1 MDGAGETEAEG
12 ETGILEVSV
21 LSVCFFLLGRE
32 RQPKKKNNAAIARAI
47 KAPLKPTP
55 EKAVKKKSK
64 PKTNNIIV
72 FFIKNHLS
80 VYLPICPER
89 GGSGME
95 IYVWQQRTKQNLTL
109 VQLADITGVSKSE
122 INAIENG
129 KASPRLDTLER
140 IAVGLGVNI
149 CDLYKS
155 SITNSGK

>member
-1 MDGAGETEAEG
+1 M
-12 ETGILEVSV
+12 
-21 LSVCFFLLGRE
+21 CRY
-32 RQPKKKNNAAIARAI
+32 AR
-47 KAPLKPTP
+47 
-55 EKAVKKKSK
+55 
-64 PKTNNIIV
+64 
-72 FFIKNHLS
+72 
-80 VYLPICPER
+80 R
-89 GGSGME
+89 GGGGME
-95 IYVWQQRTKQNLTL
+95 IFVWQQRIKQNLTL